1 MRLLREV
8 INPPIASYI
17 ATLPECHSGFT
28 SGVDNGMRFSEIAEL
43 IDFAVFVRSQRQLL
57 RKFVK
62 TEDRQDV
69 VDKYFVV
76 TFESLIG
83 KKARNYAGFRAFTAI
98 YCLTIPDAGLFPL
111 NRRRW
116 FAGYVVSDAIN
127 AAYFVDNAA

>member
-8 INPPIASYI
+8 IDPPVASYI

-69 VDKYFVV
+69 VDKCFVV

-83 KKARNYAGFRAFTAI
+83 KKSPQLRGLQGIDCYLLPDYSRRGI
-98 YCLTIPDAGLFPL
+98 IPTLL
-111 NRRRW
+111 
-116 FAGYVVSDAIN
+116 
-127 AAYFVDNAA
+127 